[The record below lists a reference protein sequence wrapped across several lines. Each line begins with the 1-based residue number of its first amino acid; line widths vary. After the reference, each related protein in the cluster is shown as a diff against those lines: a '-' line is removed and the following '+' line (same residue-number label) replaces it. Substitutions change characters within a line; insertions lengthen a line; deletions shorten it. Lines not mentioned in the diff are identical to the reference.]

1 MHIKPNEGFFRGVGS
16 NLSLFPARRPKLRV
30 FYKGHEI
37 GERTV
42 EQALQNDW
50 EIVGADLIAAIQ
62 EVDPDGR
69 RRKSTAQLR

>member
-1 MHIKPNEGFFRGVGS
+1 MYIKPNEGFFRGVGS
-16 NLSLFPARRPKLRV
+16 SLSLFPARRPKLRV
-30 FYKGHEI
+30 FYAGHEI
-37 GERTV
+37 GEGTV

-69 RRKSTAQLR
+69 RHKSIARRR